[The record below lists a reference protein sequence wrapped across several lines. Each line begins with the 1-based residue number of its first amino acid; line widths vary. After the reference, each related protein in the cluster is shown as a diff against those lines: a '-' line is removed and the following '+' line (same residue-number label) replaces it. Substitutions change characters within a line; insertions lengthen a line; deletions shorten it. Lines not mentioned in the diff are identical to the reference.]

1 MLTKI
6 HTAVLAAMGSAEAP
20 RGAQVGPAVQNTTK
34 EGITGPMP
42 DPKLTTLSDGRTIG
56 QVVSTLDK
64 KDLKVAY
71 EAADKCY
78 DIQWGKDGIEELK
91 GKLKTLENSVGE
103 QVYKIARVAYSHC
116 EGKLIIVR
124 SYFLALCKQ
133 AEEHLT
139 AKHTEATR
147 KAGSAEEIA
156 ISKLI
161 PQWPMYKST
170 IAKGLELGIDPDTR
184 RDGADSPQYPTAAK
198 YKAAVE
204 ETAKAAGTS
213 ENATGS
219 QAGKVSDKAASTQLQ
234 VITSNMSPMMQAAL
248 SVLMEGIRR
257 LTHEEQDKF
266 AEPVRSLAAEIV
278 TFANTAKREANGDHR
293 TEAQRSAGP
302 ESTEELDPGTK
313 AAMQAALDSEAAKDR
328 VLAAEKA
335 AQGATDSATAGK
347 GGRRRGARAA

>member
-1 MLTKI
+1 MTNQ
-6 HTAVLAAMGSAEAP
+6 TNAAVTN
-20 RGAQVGPAVQNTTK
+20 AVQNTQTK

-116 EGKLIIVR
+116 EGKLMIVR

-133 AEEHLT
+133 AEDHLVS
-139 AKHTEATR
+139 KHTEITR
-147 KAGSAEEIA
+147 KAGAAEEVA
-156 ISKLI
+156 ISKLV
-161 PQWPMYKST
+161 PQWPVYKST

-184 RDGADSPQYPTAAK
+184 REDADSPKYATAAK

-204 ETAKAAGTS
+204 ETSKATGTS
-213 ENATGS
+213 DAATGS
-219 QAGKVSDKAASTQLQ
+219 QAGKITDKSAATQLQ

-266 AEPVRSLAAEIV
+266 AEPVRVLAAEVV
-278 TFANTAKREANGDHR
+278 TYANTAKREANGDHR
-293 TEAQRSAGP
+293 TEAQKAAGA
-302 ESTEELDPGTK
+302 ETTEDLDPGTK
-313 AAMQAALDSEAAKDR
+313 AAMQKALDD
-328 VLAAEKA
+328 EKA
-335 AQGATDSATAGK
+335 AVAHGPTPAQEGK
-347 GGRRRGARAA
+347 GGKRKGARAA